1 MISNLNGLTI
11 ATLVCEAN
19 LKILITNFYLD
30 SYGGTQ
36 SVTRDLAIW
45 LKRMGHTPCVYSPRL
60 GVVSDEIASHGITV
74 TDRLAQIALEPDIIH
89 GQFYREALRA
99 LLQFPLAPAVFAHHG
114 PNFYGE
120 PSCFPRIL
128 RYVAVDARCRAD
140 LESKPEIPR
149 SRIETILNFIDLE
162 RFQQRPPLPS
172 RPRRAL
178 VFSNYAAEHTYL
190 PVVRQACRRMGIK
203 LDVVGRMVGK
213 PQENPERILPE
224 YDLVFAKARCAL
236 EATAVGCAT
245 VLCDA
250 SGVGP
255 MVTTRNFAEL
265 RPMNLGVKALTK
277 PLQPAA
283 IMAEIERYDPAD
295 ARQVCECARREIG
308 IAEGIHQWIRL
319 YETVLNEARTL
330 PRDADEELRAA
341 GVLLET
347 LAHWSYENRVE
358 WEQEQLKKLQ
368 GIPVVGH
375 SLHALAR
382 RAARWWR
389 DRAVRAYSASLDHKP

>member
-1 MISNLNGLTI
+1 VTRNLNGLTAAALI
-11 ATLVCEAN
+11 CEVN
-19 LKILITNFYLD
+19 LKILITNLYLD

-45 LKRMGHTPCVYSPRL
+45 LKRLGHTPCVYSPRL
-60 GVVSDEIASHGITV
+60 GVVSDEIASHGIAV
-74 TDRLAQIALEPDIIH
+74 TDRLAQMALEPDIIH
-89 GQFYREALRA
+89 GQFYRESLRA

-114 PNFYGE
+114 PNFYSD
-120 PSCFPRIL
+120 PFYFPRIL

-140 LESKPEIPR
+140 LESKNEIPR

-178 VFSNYAAEHTYL
+178 LFSNYAAEHTHL
-190 PVVRQACRRMGIK
+190 PVVRRACRRMGIK
-203 LDVVGRMVGK
+203 LDVVGRLVGK
-213 PQENPERILPE
+213 SQANPERILPD

-250 SGVGP
+250 RGVGS

-265 RPMNLGVKALTK
+265 RQMNMGVKALTK

-283 IMAEIERYDPAD
+283 IMTEIERYDPAD
-295 ARQVCECARREIG
+295 ARQVSECVRREVG

-319 YETVLNEARTL
+319 YETVLTEARML
-330 PRDADEELRAA
+330 PRDADGEFRAA

-347 LAHWSYENRVE
+347 LARWSYENRVE
-358 WEQEQLKKLQ
+358 WEQEQLQKLQ
-368 GIPVVGH
+368 GIPVVGR
-375 SLHALAR
+375 SLHVLAR
-382 RAARWWR
+382 RAARWWK
-389 DRAVRAYSASLDHKP
+389 DRAGHLATQAL

>member
-1 MISNLNGLTI
+1 VISNLNRLTA

-19 LKILITNFYLD
+19 LKILITNLYLD

-45 LKRMGHTPCVYSPRL
+45 LKRLGHTPCVYSPRL
-60 GVVSDEIASHGITV
+60 GVVSDEIASHGIAV
-74 TDRLAQIALEPDIIH
+74 TDRLAQMTLQPDIIH

-114 PNFYGE
+114 PGFYGD
-120 PSCFPRIL
+120 PFYFPRIL

-140 LESKPEIPR
+140 LESKAQIPR

-178 VFSNYAAEHTYL
+178 LFSNYAAEHTHL
-190 PVVRQACRRMGIK
+190 PVVRRACRRMGIK
-203 LDVVGRMVGK
+203 LDVVGRLVGK
-213 PQENPERILPE
+213 PQANPERILPE

-245 VLCDA
+245 ILCDA
-250 SGVGP
+250 SGAGP
-255 MVTTRNFAEL
+255 MVTTQNFAEL
-265 RPMNLGVKALTK
+265 RPMNLGVKTLTK
-277 PLQPAA
+277 PLEPAT
-283 IMAEIERYDPAD
+283 IMTEIERYDPAD
-295 ARQVCECARREIG
+295 ARQVSECTRREAG
-308 IAEGIHQWIRL
+308 IADGIHQWIRL
-319 YETVLNEARTL
+319 YETVLTEARTL
-330 PRDADEELRAA
+330 PRDGDEELRAA

-347 LAHWSYENRVE
+347 LARWSYENRVE
-358 WEQEQLKKLQ
+358 WEQGQLQKLQ
-368 GIPVVGH
+368 GIPVVGRP
-375 SLHALAR
+375 LHALVR
-382 RAARWWR
+382 RAANWWK
-389 DRAVRAYSASLDHKP
+389 DRQPASSSST